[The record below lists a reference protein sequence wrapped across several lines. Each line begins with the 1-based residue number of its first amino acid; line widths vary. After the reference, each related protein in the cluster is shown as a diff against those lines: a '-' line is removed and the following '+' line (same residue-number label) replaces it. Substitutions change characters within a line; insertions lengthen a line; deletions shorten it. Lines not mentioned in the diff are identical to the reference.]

1 LSGKKPSNR
10 VDRDS
15 NSFPSKTGEIA
26 GYETLKVFKLF
37 LSKTGEIAGYETL
50 KVLKTFKVWSFG
62 SAIIS
67 NL

>member
-1 LSGKKPSNR
+1 
-10 VDRDS
+10 
-15 NSFPSKTGEIA
+15 
-26 GYETLKVFKLF
+26 LKVFKLF